1 MWTPMVLS
9 WCFHGASMDSNGDS
23 MILSWTPA
31 VIPCCI
37 NAVMAFSWTRMEPPC
52 YFMGFHRA
60 SMPRFHG
67 LPWCFHGVF
76 VVLSWTLMVLSWYVH
91 GACVGFH
98 DASMAPPWCFHGL
111 RWCFDGAWMV
121 MVAPW
126 TSMVPSWCFHGA
138 LVARPW
144 CFHGARMVMYA
155 LYELP
160 CRFHESTHRRGGT
173 FSRK

>member
-1 MWTPMVLS
+1 MDSCGGSMLHQCCHGVFVDS
-9 WCFHGASMDSNGDS
+9 HGASM
-23 MILSWTPA
+23 L
-31 VIPCCI
+31 
-37 NAVMAFSWTRMEPPC
+37 
-52 YFMGFHRA
+52 FHGLPSCFYRA

-67 LPWCFHGVF
+67 LPWCFHGVL

-98 DASMAPPWCFHGL
+98 EASMAPPWCFHGL